1 MANLEDARRGSEKE
15 LVDTPLKKEHR
26 LERFLAA
33 AIAIFVLAVWEWRA
47 RAGAISLLFFPAPST
62 IIATLFN
69 LLANGEL
76 VTNTGATLSRLL
88 RGFVLGGAPGLVL
101 GLAMGWSRRLRAI
114 IDPFIAAFHPVPKIA
129 ILPLIMII
137 FGIGETSKVV
147 IIAVTTFFPMLI
159 NTMAGV
165 RQISPTYFEVA
176 ENYGANL
183 YQLFTRVVF
192 PGSLP
197 LILTGARLSLNIAL
211 LLTIAV
217 ELVSS
222 RDGLGDM
229 IWFAWETL
237 RTEELY
243 ACLVV
248 IAVLG
253 IAFNLLLQFLTGR
266 LAPWHVERQTS

>member
-1 MANLEDARRGSEKE
+1 MANLENARRRSKKE
-15 LVDTPLKKEHR
+15 SMDTPVKKERR
-26 LERFLAA
+26 LERWLTAV
-33 AIAIFVLAVWEWRA
+33 IAVLVLAIWEWSA
-47 RAGAISLLFFPAPST
+47 RTGGISNLFFPAPT
-62 IIATLFN
+62 IILSTLFH
-69 LLANGEL
+69 LLANGVML
-76 VTNTGATLSRLL
+76 TNAGATLTRLL
-88 RGFVLGGAPGLVL
+88 CGFVLGGVPGLLL

-114 IDPFIAAFHPVPKIA
+114 IDPFIAAAHPVPKIA

-147 IIAVTTFFPMLI
+147 IIAITTFFPMLI

-197 LILTGARLSLNIAL
+197 LILTGIRLSLNIAL

-222 RDGLGDM
+222 HDGLGDM

-243 ACLVV
+243 ATLVV
-248 IAVLG
+248 IAVMG
-253 IAFNLLLQFLTGR
+253 IGFNLLLQFITGR
-266 LAPWHVERQTS
+266 MAPWHVERQVS